1 MQFGKLWYLQRFNLF
16 QEFTEAELL
25 AVVRV
30 MDLRALERHE
40 QVFQAGAPADRV
52 YFLKEGRVKI
62 SRRGRFGRK
71 VTLAILKPGEVFGEG
86 AFTAGAVHEH
96 EAEALETSIICV
108 MTTSEFRALLHR
120 KPALAL
126 RVLQN
131 LSQWER
137 LLEQRIADL
146 VFKDV
151 PTRLAETLLAL
162 GEYYCQPCAHGL
174 GLELVIT
181 QQDLADLIGA
191 TRPVVNAAL
200 KQFERR
206 GLISLHRQFICFA
219 DRDGLR
225 RLAASSGSTS

>member
-1 MQFGKLWYLQRFNLF
+1 MQFDKLWYLQRFNLF
-16 QEFTEAELL
+16 QEFAEAELW

-30 MDLRALERHE
+30 MNLQALERHE
-40 QVFQAGAPADRV
+40 QVFQAGAPANRV
-52 YFLKEGRVKI
+52 YFLKEGHVKI

-71 VTLAILKPGEVFGEG
+71 VTLAILRPGEVFGEG
-86 AFTAGAVHEH
+86 AFTASAVYEQ

-108 MTTSEFRALLHR
+108 MTTSEFRALLLR

-131 LSQWER
+131 VSQWQR
-137 LLEQRIADL
+137 LLERKIADL

-162 GEYYCQPCAHGL
+162 GEDYGQRCAHGL
-174 GLELVIT
+174 GLELAIT

-206 GLISLHRQFICFA
+206 GLISPHRQFICFA

-225 RLAASSGSTS
+225 RLAESSGRTS